1 MTSSEKTNTRAC
13 YIKCIRVCKV
23 MRAVVINEYGS
34 KDVLVEQELPKPV
47 IKANQVLVEVYATSI
62 NPIDWKLRA
71 GYLKQMLDWT
81 FPIILGWDVAG
92 KIAEVG
98 SEVKDFQVGD
108 DIFARPDTTSKG
120 TYAEFTAVDEELLA
134 KKPSNLTFEE
144 AASIPLAGL
153 TAWQC
158 LVDNTKV
165 KQGNKVLIHAGA
177 GGVGSLAIQMAKHLG
192 AYVATTA
199 SEQNAAYVKE
209 LGADEFIN
217 YRKQQFEEVLHDF
230 DVVIDTMGGDI
241 LNKSFQVLK
250 PGGRLVTIAGQPDP
264 ALIQKHQVMA
274 SSYWL
279 TPNGKQLG
287 ELGELLEKGIL
298 KPQVGSIFDFSAEAL
313 QKAHELS
320 ETHHAKGK
328 IVIKVK

>member
-1 MTSSEKTNTRAC
+1 
-13 YIKCIRVCKV
+13 

-34 KDVLVEQELPKPV
+34 KNVLVEQELPKPE

-71 GYLKQMLDWT
+71 GYLKQMLDWS

-92 KIAEVG
+92 KIVEVG
-98 SEVKDFQVGD
+98 SEVKDFKVGD
-108 DIFARPDTTSKG
+108 EVFARPDTTAEG
-120 TYAEFTAVDEELLA
+120 TYAEYTTVDVELLA

-165 KQGNKVLIHAGA
+165 KRGDKVLIQAGA
-177 GGVGSLAIQMAKHLG
+177 GGVGSLAIQMAKYLG

-199 SEQNAAYVKE
+199 SEKNEAYVKE

-217 YRKQQFEEVLHDF
+217 YRTQQFEEILSNYDA
-230 DVVIDTMGGDI
+230 VIDTMGGDI

-250 PGGRLVTIAGQPDP
+250 PAGRLVTIAGQPDA
-264 ALIQKHQVMA
+264 ALAEKHQVTA

-279 TPNGKQLG
+279 TPNGKQLA

-298 KPQVGSIFDFSAEAL
+298 KPQVGNVFNYSAEEL

>member
-1 MTSSEKTNTRAC
+1 
-13 YIKCIRVCKV
+13 

-34 KDVLVEQELPKPV
+34 KNVLVEQELPKPE

-92 KIAEVG
+92 KIVEVG
-98 SEVKDFQVGD
+98 SEVTYFQVGD
-108 DIFARPDTTSKG
+108 EVFARPDTTAEG
-120 TYAEFTAVDEELLA
+120 TYAEFTTVDEELLA

-165 KQGNKVLIHAGA
+165 KQGDKVLIHAGA

-199 SEQNAAYVKE
+199 SEKNEAYVKE

-217 YRKQQFEEVLHDF
+217 YRIQQFEEELSDY

-241 LNKSFQVLK
+241 LNKSFQILK

-264 ALIQKHQVMA
+264 ALTEKHQVTA

-287 ELGELLEKGIL
+287 EIGELLEKRIL
-298 KPQVGSIFDFSAEAL
+298 KPQVGSVFDFSAEAL

>member
-1 MTSSEKTNTRAC
+1 
-13 YIKCIRVCKV
+13 
-23 MRAVVINEYGS
+23 MRAVIINEYGD
-34 KDVLVEQELPKPV
+34 KNVLVEQELAKPD
-47 IKANQVLVEVYATSI
+47 IKPNQVLVEVYATSV

-71 GYLKQMLDWT
+71 GYLKQMLDWS

-92 KIAEVG
+92 KIVEIG
-98 SEVKDFQVGD
+98 NEVKNYQVGD
-108 DIFARPDTTSKG
+108 EIFARPDTTAAG

-165 KQGNKVLIHAGA
+165 KKGDKVLIQAGA
-177 GGVGSLAIQMAKHLG
+177 GGVGSMAIQMAKHLG

-199 SEQNAAYVKE
+199 SEKNEAYVKG

-217 YRKQQFEEVLHDF
+217 YRTQQFEDELSDY
-230 DVVIDTMGGDI
+230 DAVIDTMGGDI

-250 PGGRLVTIAGQPDP
+250 SGGRLVTIAGQPDE
-264 ALIQKHQVMA
+264 ALAEKHQVTA

-279 TPNGKQLG
+279 TPDGKQLS
-287 ELGELLEKGIL
+287 ELGELLEKGTL
-298 KPQVGSIFDFSAEAL
+298 KPQVGHVFDFSAEAL
-313 QKAHELS
+313 QEAHDLS

>member
-1 MTSSEKTNTRAC
+1 
-13 YIKCIRVCKV
+13 

-34 KDVLVEQELPKPV
+34 KNVLVEQELPKPE

-92 KIAEVG
+92 KIVEVG
-98 SEVKDFQVGD
+98 NEVEHFQVGD
-108 DIFARPDTTSKG
+108 EIFARPDTTPKG
-120 TYAEFTAVDEELLA
+120 TYAEFTTVDEDLLA

-158 LVDNTKV
+158 LVDFTKV
-165 KQGNKVLIHAGA
+165 KEGDKVLIHAGA

-199 SEQNAAYVKE
+199 SENNEDYVKE
-209 LGADEFIN
+209 LGADQFIN
-217 YRKQQFEEVLHDF
+217 YLIQQFEEELSDY

-264 ALIQKHQVMA
+264 ALIEKHQVTA
-274 SSYWL
+274 NSYWL
-279 TPNGKQLG
+279 TPNGKQLS
-287 ELGELLEKGIL
+287 EIGELLEKEIL
-298 KPQVGSIFDFSAEAL
+298 KPQVGNVFGFSAEAI

>member
-1 MTSSEKTNTRAC
+1 
-13 YIKCIRVCKV
+13 
-23 MRAVVINEYGS
+23 MRAVIINEYGD
-34 KDVLVEQELPKPV
+34 KNVLVEQELPKPE
-47 IKANQVLVEVYATSI
+47 IKPNQVLVEVYATSV

-71 GYLKQMLDWT
+71 GYLKQMLDWS

-92 KIAEVG
+92 KIIEIG
-98 SEVKDFQVGD
+98 SEVKDYQVGD
-108 DIFARPDTTSKG
+108 EVFARPDTTAAG

-165 KQGNKVLIHAGA
+165 KQGDKVLIQAGA
-177 GGVGSLAIQMAKHLG
+177 GGVGSMAIQMAKHLG

-199 SEQNAAYVKE
+199 SAKNEAYVKE

-217 YRKQQFEEVLHDF
+217 YRTQQFEDELSDY
-230 DVVIDTMGGDI
+230 DAVIDTMGGEI

-250 PGGRLVTIAGQPDP
+250 PGGRLVTIAGQPDETL
-264 ALIQKHQVMA
+264 AEKHQVTA

-279 TPNGKQLG
+279 TPDGKQLG
-287 ELGELLEKGIL
+287 ELGELLEKGIV
-298 KPQVGSIFDFSAEAL
+298 KPQVGHVFDFSAKAL
-313 QKAHELS
+313 QEAHELS

>member
-1 MTSSEKTNTRAC
+1 
-13 YIKCIRVCKV
+13 
-23 MRAVVINEYGS
+23 MRAVIINEYGS
-34 KDVLVEQELPKPV
+34 KDVLVEQELPKPE
-47 IKANQVLVEVYATSI
+47 IKANQVLVEVYATSV

-71 GYLKQMLDWT
+71 GYLKQMLDWS

-92 KIAEVG
+92 KIVEVG
-98 SEVKDFQVGD
+98 SKVKHFQVGD
-108 DIFARPDTTSKG
+108 EIFARPDTTPEG
-120 TYAEFTAVDEELLA
+120 TYAEFTTVDEELLA

-144 AASIPLAGL
+144 SASIPLAGL

-158 LVDNTKV
+158 LVDSTKV
-165 KQGNKVLIHAGA
+165 KHGDKVLIHAGA

-199 SEQNAAYVKE
+199 SEKNEAYVKE

-217 YRKQQFEEVLHDF
+217 YRTQQFEEELIDY

-250 PGGRLVTIAGQPDP
+250 PGGRLVSISGQPDP
-264 ALIQKHQVMA
+264 ALAEKHQVTA

-279 TPNGKQLG
+279 TPNGKQLAEIG
-287 ELGELLEKGIL
+287 DLLEKGIL
-298 KPQVGSIFDFSAEAL
+298 KPQVGSVFEFSVESL
-313 QKAHELS
+313 RKAHELS

>member
-1 MTSSEKTNTRAC
+1 
-13 YIKCIRVCKV
+13 

-34 KDVLVEQELPKPV
+34 KNVLVEQELPKPE

-92 KIAEVG
+92 KIVEVG
-98 SEVKDFQVGD
+98 DEVKDFLVGD
-108 DIFARPDTTSKG
+108 EVFARPDTTPKG
-120 TYAEFTAVDEELLA
+120 TYAEYTTVDEELLA
-134 KKPSNLTFEE
+134 KKPGNLTFEE

-158 LVDNTKV
+158 LVDKTKV
-165 KQGNKVLIHAGA
+165 KRGDKVLIHAGA

-199 SEQNAAYVKE
+199 SEKNETYVKK

-217 YRKQQFEEVLHDF
+217 YRMQKFEEELSDY

-241 LNKSFQVLK
+241 LNKSFEILK

-264 ALIQKHQVMA
+264 ALTEKYQVTA

-279 TPNGKQLG
+279 TPNGKQLS

-298 KPQVGSIFDFSAEAL
+298 KPQVGSVFDFSAESL

-320 ETHHAKGK
+320 ETNHAKGK

>member
-1 MTSSEKTNTRAC
+1 
-13 YIKCIRVCKV
+13 
-23 MRAVVINEYGS
+23 MRAIVINEYGS
-34 KDVLVEQELPKPV
+34 KDVLVEQELPKPE

-71 GYLKQMLDWT
+71 GYLKQMLDWE

-92 KIAEVG
+92 KIVEVG
-98 SEVKDFQVGD
+98 NEVKNFKVGD
-108 DIFARPDTTSKG
+108 EIFARPDTTPHG
-120 TYAEFTAVDEELLA
+120 TYAEFTTVDEELLA
-134 KKPSNLTFEE
+134 KKPTNLTFEE

-158 LVDNTKV
+158 LVDKTKV
-165 KQGNKVLIHAGA
+165 QKGDKVLIHAGA
-177 GGVGSLAIQMAKHLG
+177 GGVGSMAIQMAKHLG

-199 SEQNAAYVKE
+199 SEKNEAYVKE

-217 YRKQQFEEVLHDF
+217 YRTQQFEEVLHDY
-230 DVVIDTMGGDI
+230 DVVIDTMGGEI
-241 LNKSFQVLK
+241 LNKSFTILK

-264 ALIQKHQVMA
+264 ALIEKYQVTA

-279 TPNGKQLG
+279 TPNGKQLS

-298 KPQVGSIFDFSAEAL
+298 KPQVGNIFDFSLESFK
-313 QKAHELS
+313 KAHELS
-320 ETHHAKGK
+320 ETNHAKGK
-328 IVIKVK
+328 IVIRAK

>member
-1 MTSSEKTNTRAC
+1 
-13 YIKCIRVCKV
+13 
-23 MRAVVINEYGS
+23 MRAVIINEYGS
-34 KDVLVEQELPKPV
+34 KDVLVGQELPKPE

-71 GYLKQMLDWT
+71 GYLKHMLDWT

-92 KIAEVG
+92 KIVEVG
-98 SEVKDFQVGD
+98 EDVKNYQVGD
-108 DIFARPDTTSKG
+108 EVFARPDTTPKG
-120 TYAEFTAVDEELLA
+120 TYAEFTTVDEELLA
-134 KKPSNLTFEE
+134 KKPGNLTFEE
-144 AASIPLAGL
+144 AASVPLAGL

-158 LVDNTKV
+158 LVDKTKV
-165 KQGNKVLIHAGA
+165 KQGDKVLIHAGA

-199 SEQNAAYVKE
+199 SEKNEAYVKK

-217 YRKQQFEEVLHDF
+217 YRTQQFDEELSEF

-241 LNKSFQVLK
+241 LNKSFKILK

-264 ALIQKHQVMA
+264 ALAEEHQVTA

-298 KPQVGSIFDFSAEAL
+298 KPQVGSVFGFSEEEL

-320 ETHHAKGK
+320 ETNHAKGK

>member
-1 MTSSEKTNTRAC
+1 
-13 YIKCIRVCKV
+13 
-23 MRAVVINEYGS
+23 MRAIIINEYGS
-34 KDVLVEQELPKPV
+34 KDVLVEQELPKPE
-47 IKANQVLVEVYATSI
+47 IKPNQVLVEVYATSI

-71 GYLKQMLDWT
+71 GYLKGMLDWA

-92 KIAEVG
+92 KIVEVG
-98 SEVKDFQVGD
+98 DEVKDFQVGD
-108 DIFARPDTTSKG
+108 EVFARPDTTPRG
-120 TYAEFTAVDEELLA
+120 TYAEYTVVDEELLA

-158 LVDNTKV
+158 LVDKTKV
-165 KQGNKVLIHAGA
+165 KQGDKVLIHSGA

-199 SEQNAAYVKE
+199 SEKNEAYVKN

-217 YRKQQFEEVLHDF
+217 YRAQQFEEELSNY

-241 LNKSFQVLK
+241 LTKSFKILK

-264 ALIQKHQVMA
+264 ALIEKHQVTA

-298 KPQVGSIFDFSAEAL
+298 KPQVGSVFGFSAEEL

-320 ETHHAKGK
+320 ETNHAKGK

>member
-1 MTSSEKTNTRAC
+1 
-13 YIKCIRVCKV
+13 

-34 KDVLVEQELPKPV
+34 KDVLVEQELPKPEV
-47 IKANQVLVEVYATSI
+47 QANQVLVEVYATSI

-71 GYLKQMLDWT
+71 GYLKQMLDWP

-92 KIAEVG
+92 KIVEVG
-98 SEVKDFQVGD
+98 SEVKSFQVGD
-108 DIFARPDTTSKG
+108 EIFARPDTTNKG
-120 TYAEFTAVDEELLA
+120 TYAEFTTVDEDLLA

-158 LVDNTKV
+158 LVDTTKA
-165 KQGNKVLIHAGA
+165 KQGDKVLIHAGA

-199 SEQNAAYVKE
+199 SEKNEAYVKE
-209 LGADEFIN
+209 LGADAFIN
-217 YRKQQFEEVLHDF
+217 YRTQQFEEEVSDY
-230 DVVIDTMGGDI
+230 DVVIDTMGGEI

-250 PGGRLVTIAGQPDP
+250 PGGRLVTIAGQPEP
-264 ALIQKHQVMA
+264 ALAEKHQVTA

-279 TPNGKQLG
+279 TPNGKQLS

-298 KPQVGSIFDFSAEAL
+298 KPQVGHVFDFSAEAL

>member
-1 MTSSEKTNTRAC
+1 
-13 YIKCIRVCKV
+13 
-23 MRAVVINEYGS
+23 MRAVIINEYGD
-34 KDVLVEQELPKPV
+34 KNVLVEKELPKPE
-47 IKANQVLVEVYATSI
+47 IKPNQVLVEVYATSV

-71 GYLKQMLDWT
+71 GYLKQMLDWS

-92 KIAEVG
+92 KIVEVG
-98 SEVKDFQVGD
+98 NEVENYQVGD
-108 DIFARPDTTSKG
+108 EIFARPDTTPAG

-165 KQGNKVLIHAGA
+165 KQGDKVLIQAGA

-199 SEQNAAYVKE
+199 SEKNEAYVKE
-209 LGADEFIN
+209 LGADKFIN
-217 YRKQQFEEVLHDF
+217 YRTQQFEDELSDY
-230 DVVIDTMGGDI
+230 DAVIDTMGGEI

-250 PGGRLVTIAGQPDP
+250 SGGRLVTIAGQPDETL
-264 ALIQKHQVMA
+264 AEEHQVTA

-287 ELGELLEKGIL
+287 ELGELLENGTL
-298 KPQVGSIFDFSAEAL
+298 MPQVGHVFDFSAEAL
-313 QKAHELS
+313 QEAHELS

>member
-1 MTSSEKTNTRAC
+1 
-13 YIKCIRVCKV
+13 
-23 MRAVVINEYGS
+23 
-34 KDVLVEQELPKPV
+34 
-47 IKANQVLVEVYATSI
+47 
-62 NPIDWKLRA
+62 
-71 GYLKQMLDWT
+71 
-81 FPIILGWDVAG
+81 
-92 KIAEVG
+92 
-98 SEVKDFQVGD
+98 
-108 DIFARPDTTSKG
+108 
-120 TYAEFTAVDEELLA
+120 
-134 KKPSNLTFEE
+134 
-144 AASIPLAGL
+144 
-153 TAWQC
+153 
-158 LVDNTKV
+158 VDNTKV
-165 KQGNKVLIHAGA
+165 KQGDKVLIHAGA
-177 GGVGSLAIQMAKHLG
+177 GGVGSLAVQMAKHLG

-199 SEQNAAYVKE
+199 SEQNEAYVKE

-217 YRKQQFEEVLHDF
+217 YRTQRFEEELSDY

-241 LNKSFQVLK
+241 LNKSIQELN

-264 ALIQKHQVMA
+264 AIAEKLQVMA

-298 KPQVGSIFDFSAEAL
+298 RPQVGSIFGFSVEEL

>member
-1 MTSSEKTNTRAC
+1 
-13 YIKCIRVCKV
+13 
-23 MRAVVINEYGS
+23 MRAVVIKEYGS
-34 KDVLVEQELPKPV
+34 KDVLVEQELPKPE

-71 GYLKQMLDWT
+71 GYLKQMLDWS

-92 KIAEVG
+92 KVVEVG
-98 SEVKDFQVGD
+98 SEVKNFKVGD
-108 DIFARPDTTSKG
+108 EVFARPDTTNEG
-120 TYAEFTAVDEELLA
+120 TYAEFTTVDEELLA

-165 KQGNKVLIHAGA
+165 KQGDKVLIHAGA
-177 GGVGSLAIQMAKHLG
+177 GGVGSLAIQMAKYLG
-192 AYVATTA
+192 AFVATTA
-199 SEQNAAYVKE
+199 SDKNEAYVKE
-209 LGADEFIN
+209 LGADQFIN
-217 YRKQQFEEVLHDF
+217 YRTQQFEEELSDY

-241 LNKSFQVLK
+241 LNQSFHVLK

-264 ALIQKHQVMA
+264 ALSEKHQVTA

-279 TPNGKQLG
+279 TPNGKQLA
-287 ELGELLEKGIL
+287 EIGELLEKGIL
-298 KPQVGSIFDFSAEAL
+298 KPQVGHVFDFSAESL
-313 QKAHELS
+313 KEAHELS

>member
-1 MTSSEKTNTRAC
+1 
-13 YIKCIRVCKV
+13 
-23 MRAVVINEYGS
+23 MRAVIINEYGDKS
-34 KDVLVEQELPKPV
+34 VLVEQELPKPE
-47 IKANQVLVEVYATSI
+47 IKPNQVLVEVYATSV

-71 GYLKQMLDWT
+71 GYLKQMLDWS

-92 KIAEVG
+92 KIVEVG
-98 SEVKDFQVGD
+98 SEVKNYQVGD
-108 DIFARPDTTSKG
+108 EVFARPDTTPAG
-120 TYAEFTAVDEELLA
+120 TYAEFTAVDDELLA

-165 KQGNKVLIHAGA
+165 KKGDKVLIQAGA
-177 GGVGSLAIQMAKHLG
+177 GGVGSMAIQMAKHLG

-199 SEQNAAYVKE
+199 SEKNEAYVKE
-209 LGADEFIN
+209 LGADECIN
-217 YRKQQFEEVLHDF
+217 YRTQQFEDELSDY
-230 DVVIDTMGGDI
+230 DAVIDTMGGEI

-250 PGGRLVTIAGQPDP
+250 RGGRLVTIAGQPDEVL
-264 ALIQKHQVMA
+264 AEKHQVTA

-287 ELGELLEKGIL
+287 ELGELLEKEII
-298 KPQVGSIFDFSAEAL
+298 KPQVGHVFDFSAAAL
-313 QKAHELS
+313 QEAHELS

>member
-1 MTSSEKTNTRAC
+1 
-13 YIKCIRVCKV
+13 
-23 MRAVVINEYGS
+23 MRAVIINEYGD
-34 KDVLVEQELPKPV
+34 KNVLVEQELPKPE
-47 IKANQVLVEVYATSI
+47 IKPSQVLVEVYATSV

-71 GYLKQMLDWT
+71 GYLKQMLDWS

-92 KIAEVG
+92 KIVEIG
-98 SEVKDFQVGD
+98 SKVKKYQVGD
-108 DIFARPDTTSKG
+108 EVFARPDTTATG

-134 KKPSNLTFEE
+134 KKPSNITFEE

-165 KQGNKVLIHAGA
+165 KQGDKVLIQAGA
-177 GGVGSLAIQMAKHLG
+177 GGVGSMAIQMAKHLG

-199 SEQNAAYVKE
+199 SEKNEAYVKE

-217 YRKQQFEEVLHDF
+217 YRTQQFEDELSDY

-241 LNKSFQVLK
+241 LNKSFQILK
-250 PGGRLVTIAGQPDP
+250 PGGRLVTIAGQPDESL
-264 ALIQKHQVMA
+264 AEKHQVTA

-279 TPNGKQLG
+279 TPDGKQLG
-287 ELGELLEKGIL
+287 ELGDLLEQGIL
-298 KPQVGSIFDFSAEAL
+298 KPQVGHVFGFSAEEL
-313 QKAHELS
+313 QQAHELS

>member
-1 MTSSEKTNTRAC
+1 
-13 YIKCIRVCKV
+13 
-23 MRAVVINEYGS
+23 MRAVIINEYGDKS
-34 KDVLVEQELPKPV
+34 VLVEQELPKPE
-47 IKANQVLVEVYATSI
+47 IKPNQVLVEVYATSV

-71 GYLKQMLDWT
+71 GYLKQMLDWS

-92 KIAEVG
+92 KIVEVG
-98 SEVKDFQVGD
+98 SEVKNYQVGD
-108 DIFARPDTTSKG
+108 EVFARPDTTPAG
-120 TYAEFTAVDEELLA
+120 TYAEFTAVDDELLA

-165 KQGNKVLIHAGA
+165 KKGDKVLIQAGA
-177 GGVGSLAIQMAKHLG
+177 GGVGSMAIQMAKHLG

-199 SEQNAAYVKE
+199 SEKNQAYVKE

-217 YRKQQFEEVLHDF
+217 YRTQQFEDELSDY
-230 DVVIDTMGGDI
+230 DAVIDTMGGEI

-250 PGGRLVTIAGQPDP
+250 RGGRLVTIAGQPDEVL
-264 ALIQKHQVMA
+264 AEKHQVTA

-287 ELGELLEKGIL
+287 ELGELLEKEII
-298 KPQVGSIFDFSAEAL
+298 KPQVGHVFDFSAAAL
-313 QKAHELS
+313 QEAHELS

>member
-1 MTSSEKTNTRAC
+1 
-13 YIKCIRVCKV
+13 
-23 MRAVVINEYGS
+23 MRAVVIDEYGS
-34 KDVLVEQELPKPV
+34 KNVLVERELPKPE
-47 IKANQVLVEVYATSI
+47 IKSNQVLVEVYATSV

-71 GYLKQMLDWT
+71 GYLKGMLDWT

-92 KIAEVG
+92 KIVEVG
-98 SEVKDFQVGD
+98 NEVKNFRVGD
-108 DIFARPDTTSKG
+108 EVFARPDTTPRG
-120 TYAEFTAVDEELLA
+120 TYAEYTTVDEELLA

-158 LVDNTKV
+158 LVDQTKV
-165 KQGNKVLIHAGA
+165 KQGDKVLIHAGA

-199 SEQNAAYVKE
+199 SEKNEAYVKK

-217 YRKQQFEEVLHDF
+217 YRTQQFEEELSDY

-241 LNKSFQVLK
+241 LNKSFTILK

-264 ALIQKHQVMA
+264 ALIEKHQVTA

-279 TPNGKQLG
+279 TPNGKQLA
-287 ELGELLEKGIL
+287 ELGELLEKEIL
-298 KPQVGSIFDFSAEAL
+298 KPQVGSVFDFSAESL

-320 ETHHAKGK
+320 ETNHAKGK

>member
-1 MTSSEKTNTRAC
+1 
-13 YIKCIRVCKV
+13 

-34 KDVLVEQELPKPV
+34 KDVLVEQELPKPE
-47 IKANQVLVEVYATSI
+47 IKPNQVLVEAYATSI

-71 GYLKQMLDWT
+71 GYLKEMLDWP

-92 KIAEVG
+92 KIVEVG
-98 SEVKDFQVGD
+98 DEVKHFQVGD
-108 DIFARPDTTSKG
+108 EVFARPDTTPRG
-120 TYAEFTAVDEELLA
+120 TYAEFTTVDEELLA
-134 KKPSNLTFEE
+134 RKPENLTFEE

-158 LVDNTKV
+158 LVDKTNV
-165 KQGNKVLIHAGA
+165 KQGDKVLIHAGA

-199 SEQNAAYVKE
+199 SEKNEEYVKK

-217 YRKQQFEEVLHDF
+217 YRAQQFEEILSDY

-241 LNKSFQVLK
+241 LNKSFKILK

-264 ALIQKHQVMA
+264 ALIEKHQVKA

-298 KPQVGSIFDFSAEAL
+298 KPQVGSVFGFSAEEL

-320 ETHHAKGK
+320 ETNHAKGK
-328 IVIKVK
+328 IVITFK

>member
-1 MTSSEKTNTRAC
+1 
-13 YIKCIRVCKV
+13 
-23 MRAVVINEYGS
+23 MRAIIINEYGS
-34 KDVLVEQELPKPV
+34 KDVLKEQELPKPEL
-47 IKANQVLVEVYATSI
+47 KANQVLVEVYATSI

-71 GYLKQMLDWT
+71 GYLKQMLDWS

-92 KIAEVG
+92 KIVEVG
-98 SEVKDFQVGD
+98 DEVKDYQVGD
-108 DIFARPDTTSKG
+108 EVFARPDTTREG
-120 TYAEFTAVDEELLA
+120 TYAEFTTVDEELLA

-165 KQGNKVLIHAGA
+165 KQGDKVLIQAGA

-199 SEQNAAYVKE
+199 SEKNEAYVKE
-209 LGADEFIN
+209 LGADEFID
-217 YRKQQFEEVLHDF
+217 YRTQQFEEELSDY
-230 DVVIDTMGGDI
+230 DAVVDTMGGDI
-241 LNKSFQVLK
+241 LDKSFQILK
-250 PGGRLVTIAGQPDP
+250 SGGRLVTIAGQPDEEL
-264 ALIQKHQVMA
+264 AEKHQVTA

-287 ELGELLEKGIL
+287 EIGELLEKEIV
-298 KPQVGSIFDFSAEAL
+298 KPQVGSVYGFSVEDL